1 MKYQFVDY
9 DPVGHRALDA
19 WQGGDIYRFAMENGI
34 SEEWQYYLDADEYC
48 AGVDTFCKVV
58 LLDGRPVAVMIVFCN
73 PDFPVGINPIIVDP
87 TRTGQGHG
95 SAILREFI
103 ENIDAILPFHSD
115 MFDVVIDNENIA
127 SIKAFT
133 KNGFTL
139 ARVHPDGDAGYY
151 ERRIFICSPNSG
163 HSRSAS

>member
-1 MKYQFVDY
+1 VKYQFVDY
-9 DPVGHRALDA
+9 DPVRHRALDA

-34 SEEWQYYLDADEYC
+34 SEEWRYYLDSDEYRV
-48 AGVDTFCKVV
+48 GVDTFCKVA

-73 PDFPVGINPIIVDP
+73 PDYPVGINPIVVDP
-87 TRTGQGHG
+87 ARAGQGHG
-95 SAILREFI
+95 SAILREFV

-133 KNGFTL
+133 KAGFTL
-139 ARVHPDGDAGYY
+139 ARMHPDGDAGYY
-151 ERRIFICSPNSG
+151 ERRIFI
-163 HSRSAS
+163 